1 MKLFGQ
7 LVRTAVNVVT
17 LPVAVVKDVVTL
29 GGEMN
34 DHGQPYTVE
43 ALKRLKDEAAE
54 RDDE

>member
-7 LVRTAVNVVT
+7 LIRTAVNVVT

-34 DHGQPYTVE
+34 GHGKMYTAE
-43 ALKRLKDEAAE
+43 ALEQLKNEAE
-54 RDDE
+54 ED